1 MDTLPNVETG
11 MDLRD
16 LLDDVSF
23 LGREKPPR
31 SPARVSRALRTIA
44 QVFAETPEVVL
55 QKLVDV
61 AVEFCGADSAG
72 ISLEEADEAGAPTF
86 RWVAIAGSFTQ
97 YLNGRTPRFFSPCG
111 TCLNT
116 GRPQLYRVTKPY
128 YDYLGVVAE
137 PITDGMLI
145 PWQSEDV
152 RGTVWAVSHCSDEAF
167 DLEDYRLLRSVAD
180 FALIAIRH
188 QHNER
193 ALRRLESQKAA
204 DTMANR
210 LAHRINNPLQCLT
223 NSLYLA
229 SQGRENTQEH
239 VQQAIADLQTLTD
252 LVAKLLDLQAIN
264 KGAING

>member
-1 MDTLPNVETG
+1 MGSPKNLETDNG
-11 MDLRD
+11 MELRD

-23 LGREKPPR
+23 LGRKKPPR
-31 SPARVSRALRTIA
+31 SPARISQALRSIA
-44 QVFAETPEVVL
+44 QVFAETPEAVL

-61 AVEFCGADSAG
+61 AVEFCAADSAG
-72 ISLEEADEAGAPTF
+72 ISLEEPDDTGAPTF
-86 RWVAIAGSFTQ
+86 RWVAIAGSFAQ
-97 YLNGRTPRFFSPCG
+97 YVNGRTPRFFSPCG

-152 RGTVWAVSHCSDEAF
+152 RGTVWAVSHRSSEAF

-180 FALIAIRH
+180 FALIAVRH
-188 QHNER
+188 QYNER
-193 ALRRLESQKAA
+193 VLRRFESQKAA
-204 DTMANR
+204 ATMANR
-210 LAHRINNPLQCLT
+210 LAHEINNPLQCLT

-229 SQGRENTQEH
+229 SQDGKNTQEH
-239 VQQAIADLQTLTD
+239 VQQAIADLHNLTE
-252 LVAKLLDLQAIN
+252 LVAKLLDLQAIR
-264 KGAING
+264 GR